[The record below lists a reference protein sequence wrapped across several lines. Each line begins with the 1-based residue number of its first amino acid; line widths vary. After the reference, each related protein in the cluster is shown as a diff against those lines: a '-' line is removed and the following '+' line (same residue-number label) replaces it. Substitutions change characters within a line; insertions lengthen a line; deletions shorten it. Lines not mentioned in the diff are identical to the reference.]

1 MSQQGPALVTAR
13 PVQPP
18 SHTGNASFGQAVPGG
33 PCRPSQRPCKVLS
46 VSVSQ
51 MGKLRQSLP
60 ANILG

>member
-18 SHTGNASFGQAVPGG
+18 SRTGNASFGQAVQEAHAG
-33 PCRPSQRPCKVLS
+33 RVARPCQVLS

-51 MGKLRQSLP
+51 TGKLRQSLP
-60 ANILG
+60 ADILG